1 MLALRGVAAVI
12 FGLLA
17 FFWPDRA
24 LPALVILFGAYALVD
39 GVFTVVAAV
48 SGSRGRGMRWLLL
61 LEGIAGI
68 AIGIISIFW
77 PGTTA
82 LVLLYFIAA
91 WAIITGIF
99 EIMTAVEL
107 RREINNE
114 WFLAL
119 SGGLSV
125 AFGLLLVVFPVAG
138 AVAFIWLIG
147 AYALLFG
154 ALLIMLA
161 FQMRAWGERLRR
173 T

>member
-1 MLALRGVAAVI
+1 M
-12 FGLLA
+12 
-17 FFWPDRA
+17 
-24 LPALVILFGAYALVD
+24 
-39 GVFTVVAAV
+39 
-48 SGSRGRGMRWLLL
+48 LL